1 MSRTR
6 PCVLHLTER
15 VLWEEARER
24 GVYEWS
30 TRGKTLADEGFVHC
44 STREQLAGT
53 AELVYGDGGGDLVV
67 LVIDPERLGA
77 PLKYE
82 GGFPHVYG
90 GIPAG
95 AVVEVED
102 FPVGFEDFPA

>member
-1 MSRTR
+1 MSETQ
-6 PCVLHLTER
+6 PQPHILHLTER
-15 VLWEEARER
+15 ALWDEAREQ

-53 AELVYGDGGGDLVV
+53 AALVYGDDYADLVV
-67 LVIDPERLGA
+67 LVIDPGRLGA
-77 PLKYE
+77 PVRYE

-90 GIPAG
+90 AIPVG
-95 AVVEVED
+95 AVVGVEAW
-102 FPVGFEDFPA
+102 G